1 MNILSALH
9 VCYHWQ
15 HVVKCYGI
23 GMKFGII
30 NQIKKFQI
38 F

>member
-15 HVVKCYGI
+15 HVVKSYGI

-30 NQIKKFQI
+30 NQIKKFQA